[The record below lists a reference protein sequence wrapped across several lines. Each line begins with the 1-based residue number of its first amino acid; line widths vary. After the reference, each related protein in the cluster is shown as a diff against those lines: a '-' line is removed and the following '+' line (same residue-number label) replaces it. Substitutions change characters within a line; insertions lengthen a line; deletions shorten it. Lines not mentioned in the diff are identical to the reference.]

1 MRRDVATTDPKART
15 VLGDVPASSLGTTL
29 AHEHLFIDLRNQFRE
44 PSDEGRRASSR
55 EPVSDAYL
63 AVLERN
69 PYALV
74 DNLVLDDMDLVVAE
88 VDRFK
93 AVGGGT
99 IVDCTPRTL
108 GRHPHGLRE
117 VSERTG
123 LNVVAGCGYYTEDT
137 HPADMDDRP
146 VEAIAEELIRELTD
160 GIDGSP
166 IRAGVIGE
174 IGTSAELHPNER
186 KSLMA
191 AAMAHR
197 TVPTAIHVH
206 TFPWA
211 REGLEVADILID
223 AGVAPPKVVI
233 DHLDV
238 DIDTGYLAAL
248 LERGVTIEFDCF
260 GKEYQID
267 ASDEAFAPG
276 PFAKD
281 AERVDV
287 LVDLIEKGRAD
298 QLLIANDIC
307 FKTLLVTYGG
317 RGYTHVITDI
327 VPMLRERGVD
337 EDTIGTLLVANPARL
352 YSI

>member
-1 MRRDVATTDPKART
+1 
-15 VLGDVPASSLGTTL
+15 
-29 AHEHLFIDLRNQFRE
+29 
-44 PSDEGRRASSR
+44 
-55 EPVSDAYL
+55 
-63 AVLERN
+63 
-69 PYALV
+69 
-74 DNLVLDDMDLVVAE
+74 
-88 VDRFK
+88 
-93 AVGGGT
+93 
-99 IVDCTPRTL
+99 
-108 GRHPHGLRE
+108 
-117 VSERTG
+117 
-123 LNVVAGCGYYTEDT
+123 VAGCGYYTEDT

-146 VEAIAEELIRELTD
+146 VEAIAEELIRELTE
-160 GIDGSP
+160 GIDGST

-197 TVPTAIHVH
+197 MVPTAIHVH

-223 AGVAPPKVVI
+223 ARVDPAKVVI

-248 LERGVTIEFDCF
+248 LERGVTVEFDCF

-276 PFAKD
+276 PFARD
-281 AERVDV
+281 VERVDV
-287 LVDLIEKGRAD
+287 LVDLIEKGRVD
-298 QLLIANDIC
+298 RLLIANDIC
-307 FKTLLVTYGG
+307 FKTLLVAHGG
-317 RGYTHVITDI
+317 RGYAHVIADI

-337 EDTIGTLLVANPARL
+337 EDTIGALLVDNPARL
-352 YSI
+352 YSF

>member
-1 MRRDVATTDPKART
+1 M
-15 VLGDVPASSLGTTL
+15 
-29 AHEHLFIDLRNQFRE
+29 
-44 PSDEGRRASSR
+44 
-55 EPVSDAYL
+55 
-63 AVLERN
+63 
-69 PYALV
+69 
-74 DNLVLDDMDLVVAE
+74 
-88 VDRFK
+88 
-93 AVGGGT
+93 
-99 IVDCTPRTL
+99 
-108 GRHPHGLRE
+108 
-117 VSERTG
+117 
-123 LNVVAGCGYYTEDT
+123 AGCGYYTEDT

-146 VEAIAEELIRELTD
+146 VEAIAEELIRELTE

-197 TVPTAIHVH
+197 TFPTAIHVH

-211 REGLEVADILID
+211 REGLEIADILID
-223 AGVAPPKVVI
+223 AGVDPAKVVI

-276 PFAKD
+276 PFARD
-281 AERVDV
+281 VERVDV
-287 LVDLIEKGRAD
+287 LVNLIEKGRAD

-307 FKTLLVTYGG
+307 FKTLLVAYGAG
-317 RGYTHVITDI
+317 GT
-327 VPMLRERGVD
+327 PMSSRTSCPCSEGGASMRARSAPCSSRTPLACTRSDPRHQRHLR
-337 EDTIGTLLVANPARL
+337 APAAIARTR
-352 YSI
+352 